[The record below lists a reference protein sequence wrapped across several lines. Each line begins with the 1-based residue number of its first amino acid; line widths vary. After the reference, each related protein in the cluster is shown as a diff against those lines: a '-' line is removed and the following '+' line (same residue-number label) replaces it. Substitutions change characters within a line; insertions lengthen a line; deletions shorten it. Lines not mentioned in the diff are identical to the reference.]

1 MSLPAE
7 QEVAEAD
14 VVLLTAFRRAAPRRG
29 LGSVLE
35 LQFVAPSGQGCG
47 SSVLIL

>member
-7 QEVAEAD
+7 QEVADAN
-14 VVLLTAFRRAAPRRG
+14 VVLLTAFRCAAPRRG